1 MQPLWQQLSK
11 TPHYKGAQTQ
21 TVYSEL
27 RFFFARS
34 ELSNSPAIVR
44 RAFIPAAG
52 LGTRLYPVTRA
63 VPKELLP
70 IGSVPLIHRAISECT
85 RGGVHE
91 IVLVISPAKQA
102 VADYAREVCQDL
114 GCDLV
119 CVEQS
124 QPKGVGDAILLAE
137 PHLAG
142 EPFVFYMPD
151 EVCFCPTSPIA
162 ALTDAYDRFR
172 HPVLA
177 LTWLT
182 PEVAPFFQGTGRLET
197 EKLSDRHYRITALLD
212 KVRDR
217 FPVAES
223 GSLKGVGIGV
233 VDAGFVELLHQYRLQ
248 VKDDREFDD
257 LPAWQHLVKTGQLF
271 GALTTGLII
280 DAGNPSGFAAAN
292 YWWLTSKPC
301 ELIDLC

>member
-1 MQPLWQQLSK
+1 M
-11 TPHYKGAQTQ
+11 TD
-21 TVYSEL
+21 
-27 RFFFARS
+27 
-34 ELSNSPAIVR
+34 PATTVR

-52 LGTRLYPVTRA
+52 LGTRLHPVTRV

-70 IGSVPLIHRAISECT
+70 VGSVPLIHRAIAECT
-85 RGGVHE
+85 RGGVRE
-91 IVLVISPAKQA
+91 IVLVTSPTKQA
-102 VADYAREVCQDL
+102 VANYAREVCKEL

-119 CVEQS
+119 CVEQP
-124 QPKGVGDAILLAE
+124 QPKGVGDAMLLAE

-162 ALTDAYDRFR
+162 ALVEAYDRFR

-197 EKLSDRHYRITALLD
+197 VKISDRHYRVTALLD

-223 GSLKGVGIGV
+223 GSLKGVGIGIV
-233 VDAGFVELLHQYRLQ
+233 NGEFIELLNQYRMQ
-248 VKDDREFDD
+248 VKGDREFDD
-257 LPAWQHLVKTGQLF
+257 LPVWQHLVKAQRLLGVVTK
-271 GALTTGLII
+271 GLVI
-280 DAGNPSGFAAAN
+280 DAGHSTGFAAAN
-292 YWWLTSKPC
+292 QWWLTQQSS
-301 ELIDLC
+301 

>member
-1 MQPLWQQLSK
+1 MRTQSVRAQLRSN
-11 TPHYKGAQTQ
+11 PIEVQARWGVQTQ

-34 ELSNSPAIVR
+34 NLPHSDAIVR

-52 LGTRLYPVTRA
+52 LGTRLYPVTRT

-70 IGSVPLIHRAISECT
+70 IGSTPLIHRAIAECT
-85 RGGVHE
+85 RGGVRE
-91 IVLVISPAKQA
+91 IVLVISPTKQA
-102 VADYAREVCQDL
+102 VAECARAACEEL
-114 GCDLV
+114 GCTLT

-124 QPKGVGDAILLAE
+124 QPKGVGDALLLAE
-137 PHLAG
+137 SHLVG

-162 ALTDAYDRFR
+162 ELAEAYDRFR

-182 PEVAPFFQGTGRLET
+182 PESASFFQGTGRLDT
-197 EKLSDRHYRITALLD
+197 ELVSDRHYRITALLD

-217 FPVAES
+217 FPVARS

-233 VDAGFVELLHQYRLQ
+233 VDAEFLELLHQCRLQ
-248 VKDDREFDD
+248 AKGDREFDD
-257 LPAWQHLVKTGQLF
+257 LPAWQHLVKRDRLYGVSID
-271 GALTTGLII
+271 GSIV
-280 DAGNPSGFAAAN
+280 DAGNPIGFAAAN
-292 YWWLTSKPC
+292 QYWLNNTNH
-301 ELIDLC
+301 

>member
-1 MQPLWQQLSK
+1 MSK
-11 TPHYKGAQTQ
+11 TPHCKGVQTQ

-34 ELSNSPAIVR
+34 DLPDSAAIVR

-52 LGTRLYPVTRA
+52 LGTRLHPVTRA

-70 IGSVPLIHRAISECT
+70 VGSVPLIHRAIAECT
-85 RGGVHE
+85 RGGVRE
-91 IVLVISPAKQA
+91 IVLVTSPTKQA
-102 VADYAREVCQDL
+102 VADYARKVCQEL

-162 ALTDAYDRFR
+162 ALAEAYDRFR

-182 PEVAPFFQGTGRLET
+182 HEVARFFQGTGRLET
-197 EKLSDRHYRITALLD
+197 EKISDRHYRITALLD

-217 FPVAES
+217 FPVSKS

-233 VDAGFVELLHQYRLQ
+233 VDGEFIELLRQYRAR
-248 VKDDREFDD
+248 VEGDREFDD
-257 LPAWQHLVKTGQLF
+257 LPAWQYLVKTQRLSGFL
-271 GALTTGLII
+271 ADGLIF
-280 DAGNPSGFAAAN
+280 DAGNPMGFAAAN
-292 YWWLTSKPC
+292 QWWLMQQLDCS
-301 ELIDLC
+301 